1 MKTKKKLFF
10 VFGISIILGF
20 LVFGRS
26 KIVHA
31 LVFIDGFESPDVNIN
46 RWRPAKIGT
55 GMRTQQINGR
65 LEMQFDSTATNEGN
79 YAFIQEFAS
88 VCKLRGDFD
97 IQVDFSLL
105 EWPNTNGVRVGLA
118 ATNKDFAFNDVG
130 VIERDSFGSG
140 EFFSLPKEVYITDYA
155 IGSINGGT
163 EARENEG
170 KLRLIRLGSIMN
182 AYFYRD
188 GGWVLVHSG
197 PVIKD
202 DVGYALA
209 AWSHND
215 VFSGQN
221 VRIAF
226 DNFIITS
233 GQLACPIPTATPTVT
248 PTPSPGVI
256 LFKQDDPKWGSDI
269 YASADKQKLRCGA
282 TLAQCG
288 CAVTSA
294 AMVLDYHGAK
304 KDPLTGNP
312 TTPETVNNYFKS
324 GEKCSTSGI
333 CISTGYKFGDVF
345 WPAIGK
351 YSADAHSKYGTQK
364 IEWVG
369 ASSYDPVVVVSDLLS
384 RNPVILKVLRSSHW
398 ATAVSV
404 IGDTFGLNDPVH
416 NITKLSDSPYN
427 NNAFYQQ
434 RFKKTSSDFSVFE
447 ASSLSPAQVLI
458 TDSSG
463 RKTGFDPFSQTVLTE
478 IPSSYYYF
486 DEEISDDTKNSSGTV
501 GTSGVYTAIIK
512 TPHKDT
518 FNVQVISPDEQ
529 QYDLAVYGSDRDA
542 GLSYELFE
550 ETPVNSQSDK
560 YIFHYS
566 PEPGEKSIVLNIPI
580 DIKPESDLN
589 PIKCEDK
596 NGMIPVAI
604 LSANT
609 FNALDVDA
617 DSVEFEG
624 AKEAHVDKLGSAVRH
639 VEDVNGDG
647 KEDLIFHFSRKD
659 MKISC
664 DETSGIILGKTS
676 SGLAISGTD
685 AIKIK

>member
-1 MKTKKKLFF
+1 M
-10 VFGISIILGF
+10 ILGF
-20 LVFGRS
+20 LVFGHS

-46 RWRPAKIGT
+46 RWRPAKTGT

-65 LEMQFDSTATNEGN
+65 IEMQFDSTATNEEN

-118 ATNKDFAFNDVG
+118 VTNKDFAFNDIG
-130 VIERDSFGSG
+130 VVERNSFGSG

-163 EARENEG
+163 EAFENEG
-170 KLRLIRLGSIMN
+170 KLRLIRLGSVMN

-215 VFSGQN
+215 VFSDKN

-233 GQLACPIPTATPTVT
+233 GQLACPIPTLTPTIT
-248 PTPSPGVI
+248 PTPTPGVI
-256 LFKQDDPKWGSDI
+256 LFKQNDPRWGNDV
-269 YASADKQKLRCGA
+269 YASADKHRLNCGE

-304 KDPLTGNP
+304 KDPLTGNA

-324 GEKCSTSGI
+324 GEKCSPSGA

-351 YSADAHSKYGTQK
+351 YSAEAYSKYGTQK

-369 ASSYDPVVVVSDLLS
+369 ASGYNPVIVATDLLA

-398 ATAVSV
+398 AAAVSV
-404 IGDTFGLNDPVH
+404 IEDTFGLNDPVH

-427 NNAFYQQ
+427 NNAFSQQ

-447 ASSLSPAQVLI
+447 ASSPSPAQVLI
-458 TDSSG
+458 TDSLG
-463 RKTGFDPFSQTVLTE
+463 RKTGFDPLTQTVMTQ
-478 IPSSYYYF
+478 IPNSYYYF
-486 DEEISDDTKNSSGTV
+486 NEDISDDSKELSGTSN
-501 GTSGVYTAIIK
+501 TNKVYTAIIK
-512 TPHKDT
+512 TPQKDT
-518 FNVQVISPDEQ
+518 FKVQVFSPNNQ
-529 QYDLAVYGSDRDA
+529 LYDLAVYGSDKNA

-550 ETPVNSQSDK
+550 ETPVNSQTNQ
-560 YIFHYS
+560 YVFHYS
-566 PEPGEKSIVLNIPI
+566 PVPSEESISLDVPV
-580 DIKPESDLN
+580 DIKPESDIN
-589 PIKCEDK
+589 PIKCDDK
-596 NGMIPVAI
+596 NGVIPVAI
-604 LSANT
+604 LSTNI
-609 FNALDVDA
+609 FNALDVDV
-617 DSVEFEG
+617 DSVRFEG
-624 AKEAHVDKLGSAVRH
+624 AKETHVDKMSKAFRH
-639 VEDVNGDG
+639 TEDVNGDG
-647 KEDLIFHFSRKD
+647 KEDLMFHFSRSD
-659 MKISC
+659 IKITC
-664 DETSGIILGKTS
+664 DATYGTISGKTL
-676 SGLAISGTD
+676 GDLTIKGTD
-685 AIKIK
+685 TIKVK